1 MTFRPLPRQKK
12 RTFRPDD
19 QAKNVA
25 DEPASTKH
33 PASRPDVRSYR
44 LSAMAS
50 APVGNKRPRPLA
62 VAVADDGFLMP
73 TEFLCDALLCSSW
86 SAGPGDRSH
95 QTSPATRAFVAGP
108 RARGGEIRFMD
119 MSGEAATMSS
129 GIRVA
134 EDRTYSLD
142 LSWEVGS
149 SKFGW
154 RGWY

>member
-1 MTFRPLPRQKK
+1 
-12 RTFRPDD
+12 
-19 QAKNVA
+19 
-25 DEPASTKH
+25 
-33 PASRPDVRSYR
+33 
-44 LSAMAS
+44 MAS
-50 APVGNKRPRPLA
+50 APVGNKRPRPL
-62 VAVADDGFLMP
+62 AVADDGFLMP

-142 LSWEVGS
+142 ELGGWQFEIRLAWLSDSLHLVGIPRRATRPPAPVDKS
-149 SKFGW
+149 RPGEL
-154 RGWY
+154 